1 MQPQSSVPD
10 AAILLLVIAG
20 GSLMPGGVSPESDLA
35 SPISVSPRVPTA
47 VVYTHACEGSGG
59 SNKPARPVSCEVT
72 RNGKED
78 SAAGRSSVP
87 NTPVLVLL

>member
-35 SPISVSPRVPTA
+35 TPISIPTRVPTA
-47 VVYTHACEGSGG
+47 VVDIHACEGSER
-59 SNKPARPVSCEVT
+59 SNKPVSCEVT